1 MKKDKDFKLKIVEL
15 VIQAVIALAA
25 LITAIKSQQV
35 RGVNLPLLLR
45 YSQCLMFIITNRKE
59 NDNEK

>member
-25 LITAIKSQQV
+25 LITAINLSN
-35 RGVNLPLLLR
+35 RGVTLPSLLR
-45 YSQCLMFIITNRKE
+45 
-59 NDNEK
+59 

>member
-25 LITAIKSQQV
+25 LITAIKSHVYYNQSK
-35 RGVNLPLLLR
+35 G
-45 YSQCLMFIITNRKE
+45 E
-59 NDNEK
+59 